1 MTQPAERT
9 GGIPAE
15 AGRTPAAREPADTGR
30 IPGTRKPAEA
40 TAPRPAAVPEAAAPP
55 ATGARQR
62 DGRRAERL
70 LAALRDRLPGPRPL
84 AWSLTAACFVLYT
97 LVALLRHRQMLN
109 AGYDLGIFEQAIRA
123 YAHGRAPVVEL
134 KGPGFNLLGDHFHP
148 ILVLVAPVY
157 RLFPGATTL
166 LVVQAALMAAACYPL
181 TRWAHRAAGP
191 VAGLVI
197 GCGMGA
203 SWGIATAVTKDFH
216 EICFA
221 VPLLAF
227 AVTALGERR
236 WRAAVAWSV
245 PLLLVKEDLGLTL
258 AAVGGYVMWRTG
270 RERRAGERS
279 RGTWWLGLAAVVAGV
294 AGTAVEMLVLL
305 PAMNPHGGFDYWQ
318 QLPGG
323 APSGGGAGLV
333 SAALHLFW
341 PPMKWLLLFM
351 LAAPVAFIGLR
362 SPLTVLTLPT
372 LGWRLVAGNEHY
384 WQPNFHYNAVLMP
397 LVFAGLIDVL
407 HRRPELFP
415 GRRRRRVLAFSATFT
430 LIAAAVYPF
439 HDLVLPSA
447 WRTPAHVR
455 TAEAVAARIPDGARV
470 ASSNR
475 LAPMLT
481 GRTTVSLV
489 CFGTGPDPAAPT
501 GLPARLPDWVI
512 SDRTD
517 PTVKTPCPAAGT
529 ARMLDLYRAHG
540 YHQITEQDGIV
551 LLKRPPKAP

>member
-1 MTQPAERT
+1 MVEAAERAGEPRAKGIRPWT
-9 GGIPAE
+9 GRI
-15 AGRTPAAREPADTGR
+15 PAAREPADD
-30 IPGTRKPAEA
+30 AER
-40 TAPRPAAVPEAAAPP
+40 RPAF
-55 ATGARQR
+55 
-62 DGRRAERL
+62 
-70 LAALRDRLPGPRPL
+70 RDRLPGPRAT
-84 AWSLTAACFVLYT
+84 AWSLTAICFALYT
-97 LVALLRHRQMLN
+97 VVSLLRHDRMLN

-123 YAHGRAPVVEL
+123 YAHGQAPVVEL

-148 ILVLVAPVY
+148 ILALVAPVY
-157 RLFPGATTL
+157 RLFPGAVTL
-166 LVVQAALMAAACYPL
+166 LVVQAALMALACYPL

-191 VAGLVI
+191 VAGLVV
-197 GCGMGA
+197 GCGFGA

-227 AVTALGERR
+227 SVTALGQRR
-236 WRAAVAWSV
+236 WRAAVAWAL

-258 AAVGGYVMWRTG
+258 AAIGGYVMWQAARD
-270 RERRAGERS
+270 RRNSPQDQPRWP
-279 RGTWWLGLAAVVAGV
+279 WWLGLAAALAGV

-318 QLPGG
+318 QMPGG
-323 APSGGGAGLV
+323 ASPSGGPIGLASAGL
-333 SAALHLFW
+333 HLLW

-351 LAAPVAFIGLR
+351 LAAPTAFFCLR
-362 SPLTVLTLPT
+362 SPLTLLCLPT
-372 LGWRLVAGNEHY
+372 LCWRLFAGNEHY

-397 LVFAGLIDVL
+397 IVFAGLIDVL
-407 HRRPELFP
+407 HRRPELLP
-415 GRRRRRVLAFSATFT
+415 GRRRRRALAFSAAFT
-430 LIAAAVYPF
+430 AIAAAVYPF

-455 TAEAVAARIPDGARV
+455 TAERVLSHIPDGARV

-481 GRTTVSLV
+481 DRTTVSLV

-501 GLPARLPDWVI
+501 GLPATPPDWVV
-512 SDRTD
+512 SDRHD

-540 YHQITEQDGIV
+540 YREVTQEDGIT
-551 LLKRPPKAP
+551 LLKRPTAAP

>member
-1 MTQPAERT
+1 MATAAERT
-9 GGIPAE
+9 EGTPEAIPPGQAGG
-15 AGRTPAAREPADTGR
+15 ADPDASPESGPR
-30 IPGTRKPAEA
+30 IPGPRESVE
-40 TAPRPAAVPEAAAPP
+40 PRP
-55 ATGARQR
+55 G
-62 DGRRAERL
+62 RL
-70 LAALRDRLPGPRPL
+70 LPALRDRIPGPRPL
-84 AWSLTAACFVLYT
+84 AWSLTAACFALYT
-97 LVALLRHRQMLN
+97 VVALLRHRQMLN

-166 LVVQAALMAAACYPL
+166 LVVQAALMALACYPL

-227 AVTALGERR
+227 AVTALGHRR
-236 WRAAVAWSV
+236 WGAAVAWAA

-258 AAVGGYVMWRTG
+258 AAIGGYVAWQAARD
-270 RERRAGERS
+270 RRAAPAHHPR
-279 RGTWWLGLAAVVAGV
+279 WPLFLGIGAMVAGV
-294 AGTAVEMLVLL
+294 AGTALEMLVLL

-323 APSGGGAGLV
+323 GAPSGGAAGLAPAV
-333 SAALHLFW
+333 LRLFW

-351 LAAPVAFIGLR
+351 LAAPVAFLGLR
-362 SPLTVLTLPT
+362 SPLVLLTLPT
-372 LGWRLVAGNEHY
+372 LGWRLIAGNEHY
-384 WQPNFHYNAVLMP
+384 WQPNFHYNAALMP

-415 GRRRRRVLAFSATFT
+415 GRLRRRALAFSATFT
-430 LIAAAVYPF
+430 LITAAVYPF

-455 TAEAVAARIPDGARV
+455 TAERVAARIPDGVRV

-489 CFGTGPDPAAPT
+489 CFGTGGDPAAPT
-501 GLPARLPDWVI
+501 GLPRALPDWVI
-512 SDRTD
+512 SDRHD

-529 ARMLDLYRAHG
+529 ARMLGLYRAHG
-540 YHQITEQDGIV
+540 YRQITEEDGIV
-551 LLKRPPKAP
+551 LLKRPSAPS